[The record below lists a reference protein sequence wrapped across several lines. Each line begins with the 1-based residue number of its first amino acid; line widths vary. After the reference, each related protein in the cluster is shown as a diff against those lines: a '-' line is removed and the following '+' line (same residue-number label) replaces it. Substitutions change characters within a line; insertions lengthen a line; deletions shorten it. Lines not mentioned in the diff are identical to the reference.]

1 MNIPKIKQKIIT
13 DKRVGRG
20 AEIRKA
26 GGYRKYYQSLKQFKL
41 SSNKIGRNEKCPCGS
56 ERKYKKCCL

>member
-1 MNIPKIKQKIIT
+1 MKKRTVIKSPPHKPKRWK
-13 DKRVGRG
+13 G
-20 AEIRKA
+20 ADIRKA
-26 GGYRKYYQSLKQFKL
+26 GGYGKYYESLKQFKL